1 MIDKHQTI
9 GGSYSVRYGL
19 TNLILLAVMSVDSG
33 ELTNKYCPV
42 TTSELAEEQFSIDYQ
57 GRTIYFCCNKC
68 KKDFLSN
75 PEMYLANLD
84 SPVSDSDQPELS
96 HDHGEEAH
104 DHGKDV
110 AEAAADSHKII
121 TDPSHDHGTDHGD
134 SSSLIG
140 LMGKFHPMITHFPIA
155 LVMSALVFSILSGF
169 LQNQTLDYVSV
180 YSMYLAALTGIGTV
194 IFGLAAGSVA
204 SYPPFLFEYF
214 SWHRILGI
222 TTGIATILTA
232 LAGRKLLMQSSRG
245 TVWSYRISLIVN
257 AILVG
262 ITGHFGA
269 TLVFGP
275 DYFGL

>member
-19 TNLILLAVMSVDSG
+19 TNLILLAILLLAVMSVDSG

-96 HDHGEEAH
+96 HDHG
-104 DHGKDV
+104 
-110 AEAAADSHKII
+110 
-121 TDPSHDHGTDHGD
+121 TDHGD
-134 SSSLIG
+134 SSSSVRFI
-140 LMGKFHPMITHFPIA
+140 GKFHPMLTHFPIA
-155 LVMSALVFSILSGF
+155 LVVSALLFMALAAI
-169 LQNQTLDYVSV
+169 LQNQTMNYVSV
-180 YSMYLAALTGIGTV
+180 YSIYFAALTGIGTV
-194 IFGLAAGSVA
+194 LIGLAAGSAA
-204 SYPPFLFEYF
+204 SYPSFLSDYL
-214 SWHRILGI
+214 SWHRLL
-222 TTGIATILTA
+222 GIATGIVTIVTA
-232 LAGRKLLMQSSRG
+232 FAGRRLLQKSSKG
-245 TVWSYRISLIVN
+245 TAWAYSIALIVN
-257 AILVG
+257 AIMVG
-262 ITGHFGA
+262 VTGHLGA

-275 DYFGL
+275 DHFNF